1 VSEPRSTFAE
11 IARILDYQMF
21 IVTTAAA
28 GERSGCLV
36 GFASQASIRPP
47 RFLVALSRKNHT
59 FGVAEAAQTLV
70 VHLVSEDDEELAE
83 LFGGS
88 TGDEVDKFARCRWT
102 PGPDGAPVLDD
113 LHNWFAGS
121 ICERID
127 LGDHVGFLLAP
138 IDGQASRDERPF
150 TFHRARVIEP
160 GHAP

>member
-1 VSEPRSTFAE
+1 VSEAHGTFAE

-21 IVTTAAA
+21 IVTTAAG
-28 GERSGCLV
+28 GERSGCLI

-47 RFLVALSRKNHT
+47 RFLVALSRKNRT
-59 FGVAEAAQTLV
+59 FRVAESAQTLV
-70 VHLVSEDDEELAE
+70 VHLVGEGDAELAE

-88 TGDEVDKFARCRWT
+88 TGDEVDKFARCDWS
-102 PGPDGAPVLDD
+102 PGPDDVPVLAD

-138 IDGQASRDERPF
+138 IDGQAGYEERPF
-150 TFHRARVIEP
+150 TFHRARVIDP